1 MERER
6 HLKNLKKIA
15 ALAKNKRNT
24 YTKKLNLGKNLIAT
38 IQDMGCYPK
47 NVFYTPENKNSL
59 VSIENSSTLIKKG
72 TKKNWYG
79 RIW

>member
-15 ALAKNKRNT
+15 ILAKNKKNT
-24 YTKKLNLGKNLIAT
+24 YTKKINLGKNLIAT

-47 NVFYTPENKNSL
+47 NVFYKKDKESSYL
-59 VSIENSSTLIKKG
+59 DFQCYLMAIQVSQFQ
-72 TKKNWYG
+72 
-79 RIW
+79 